1 MNATVRCLRLELI
14 RVYLN
19 AIFRKRRVRRWQPCR
34 ECGLFMLK
42 IERCIPHIA
51 PFDEIFIYFANTMAL
66 AMSVEF
72 G

>member
-1 MNATVRCLRLELI
+1 
-14 RVYLN
+14 
-19 AIFRKRRVRRWQPCR
+19 
-34 ECGLFMLK
+34 MLK